1 VAHYPHRLDLHSD
14 FRQTNDMGTWL
25 WVVLGGVILIA
36 GVVGWWAWRAQ
47 APSSESY
54 RAEVLKI
61 LRGRG
66 GLDPGLAFMLRGLRV
81 DLDCRDEELCTRI
94 ENFAFVYDLAEEYEP
109 LIGDYWG
116 QVCHSKRIKPSANDT
131 ADHEALCAQLET
143 LFKEVRGIKTK
154 AAQALSLLHN
164 NSAETVQ
171 RLLRSTLQRI
181 LAHRERVL
189 QIEAELKQITWLEPV
204 LSTEKR

>member
-1 VAHYPHRLDLHSD
+1 MR
-14 FRQTNDMGTWL
+14 TWV

-47 APSSESY
+47 APSSEVY
-54 RAEVLKI
+54 RAKVLEI

>member
-1 VAHYPHRLDLHSD
+1 
-14 FRQTNDMGTWL
+14 MGTWL

-54 RAEVLKI
+54 RGKVLEI

-66 GLDPGLAFMLRGLRV
+66 GLDPGLGFILRGLRV